1 MPMQTDV
8 NSTHFNST
16 VGPTTSLVVNARTR
30 LKGVVVV
37 GIASATGSVKF
48 LNNGSSG
55 INICEIDVPSNT
67 NVNSFYVAIPGEGI
81 LFDTNMYVTLTNIGG
96 CTVFYG

>member
-8 NSTHFNST
+8 NSVHFPST
-16 VGPTTSLVVNARTR
+16 AGPTTSLIVNARTR

-37 GIASATGSVKF
+37 GISSATGTVKF
-48 LNNGSSG
+48 FNNGSSG
-55 INICEIDVPSNT
+55 TNLCEIDVPSNS
-67 NVNSFYVAIPGEGI
+67 NVNSFYVSIPGEGI
-81 LFDTNMYVTLTNIGG
+81 LFDTNMYVILTNIGG